1 MNRTHGG
8 PSEAGVRRELGIYL
22 NDHLAGATAG
32 AQLAHRVAASAPE
45 PEVRE
50 ALSKLST
57 EVAEDRAALLDIMKT
72 LRFPVRRYKPVAGW
86 IAERLG
92 RLKINGHVRRRSPMS
107 TLLELEMLRLAV
119 EGKAAGWRT
128 LRELAELAPGSSRPG
143 STSCSPAQDARR
155 KCWSSCACWPHEIF
169 VPRVRRTKVDH
180 DVSNP

>member
-32 AQLAHRVAASAPE
+32 TQLAHRVAASAPE

-57 EVAEDRAALLDIMKT
+57 EVAEDRAALLDIMKS
-72 LRFPVRRYKPVAGW
+72 LRLPVRRYKPVAGW

-128 LRELAELAPGSSRPG
+128 LRELAELGAGVKPARLDELLSRAGRQAEMLEQLRVLAARNLRAEGSAYEGRP
-143 STSCSPAQDARR
+143 
-155 KCWSSCACWPHEIF
+155 
-169 VPRVRRTKVDH
+169 
-180 DVSNP
+180 